1 LAWLEQLFDRET
13 RKKARRKWRL
23 LILDGHGSH
32 VTMDFISFC
41 DANKI
46 LLMVFP
52 PHATH
57 SLQPLDVVMFAPLS
71 SAYSKELIY
80 YLHCS
85 QGLLSVKKGDFFTL
99 FWAAWVSSF
108 KEETVLQSF
117 KTTGIYPMDAEVI
130 LKRFN
135 KAPSDNP
142 EVLSSEPKGN
152 GSSWNDLH
160 RLYNVAV
167 KDNGGAAAKELSG
180 ALHSLQVH
188 NELLLHENTGLRDAL
203 TTKRKRSKKG
213 KTLDLQQ
220 RKEFKSAAVF
230 WSPRKIREARARE
243 SVREEEEQAEKLRKS
258 ETKQLRA
265 AAALYKKQLAAAA
278 KVAREEAKEVKK
290 KERDDKAARL
300 AAARA
305 QKQQEKEAANA
316 QKSLQLSQRG
326 KRAASQKAV
335 PKAKRARRAVVVQD
349 GVEAA
354 EAAPPAPPKQ
364 SRTRTIKAPDRYSE

>member
-1 LAWLEQLFDRET
+1 
-13 RKKARRKWRL
+13 
-23 LILDGHGSH
+23 
-32 VTMDFISFC
+32 MDFISFC

-46 LLMVFP
+46 LLMVFS

-57 SLQPLDVVMFAPLS
+57 SLQSLDVVMFAPLS
-71 SAYSKELIY
+71 SAYSKEPVY

-117 KTTGIYPMDAEVI
+117 KATGIYPIDAEVI

-135 KAPSDNP
+135 N
-142 EVLSSEPKGN
+142 ELY
-152 GSSWNDLH
+152 

-188 NELLLHENTGLRDAL
+188 NELLLHKNTSLCDAL

-213 KTLDLQQ
+213 KTLNLQQ
-220 RKEFKSAAVF
+220 RKEFKSAAVL
-230 WSPRKIREARARE
+230 WTPRKIREAQACKR
-243 SVREEEEQAEKLRKS
+243 VREEEEQAEKLGKS

-278 KVAREEAKEVKK
+278 KVAWEETK
-290 KERDDKAARL
+290 KERNAEKAAKAERL

-305 QKQQEKEAANA
+305 QKQQERDAANT
-316 QKSLQLSQRG
+316 QKSLQLS
-326 KRAASQKAV
+326 
-335 PKAKRARRAVVVQD
+335 
-349 GVEAA
+349 
-354 EAAPPAPPKQ
+354 
-364 SRTRTIKAPDRYSE
+364 

>member
-1 LAWLEQLFDRET
+1 LEQLLDRET
-13 RKKARRKWRL
+13 RKKAQRMWRL
-23 LILDGHGSH
+23 LILDGYGSH

-46 LLMVFP
+46 LLMVFS

-57 SLQPLDVVMFAPLS
+57 SMQPLDVVMFAPLS
-71 SAYSKELIY
+71 SGYSKELVY

-85 QGLLSVKKGDFFTL
+85 QGLLSVKKGDLFTL

-108 KEETVLQSF
+108 KEEMVLQSF
-117 KTTGIYPMDAEVI
+117 KATGIYPMDAEVI

-135 KAPSDNP
+135 KAPSNNP
-142 EVLSSEPKGN
+142 EVPSSEPKGN
-152 GSSWNDLH
+152 GSSWNELY

-188 NELLLHENTGLRDAL
+188 NELLLHKNTSLCDAL

-213 KTLDLQQ
+213 KTLNLQQ
-220 RKEFKSAAVF
+220 RKEFKSAAVL
-230 WSPRKIREARARE
+230 WTPRKIREAQACKR
-243 SVREEEEQAEKLRKS
+243 VREEEEQAEKLRKS

-278 KVAREEAKEVKK
+278 KVAWEETK
-290 KERDDKAARL
+290 RRGM
-300 AAARA
+300 RRR
-305 QKQQEKEAANA
+305 QRR
-316 QKSLQLSQRG
+316 QRG
-326 KRAASQKAV
+326 
-335 PKAKRARRAVVVQD
+335 
-349 GVEAA
+349 
-354 EAAPPAPPKQ
+354 
-364 SRTRTIKAPDRYSE
+364 